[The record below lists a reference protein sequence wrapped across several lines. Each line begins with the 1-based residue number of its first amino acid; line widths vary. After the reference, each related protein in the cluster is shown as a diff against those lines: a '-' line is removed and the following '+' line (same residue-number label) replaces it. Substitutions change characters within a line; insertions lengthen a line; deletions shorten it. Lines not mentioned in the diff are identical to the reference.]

1 MLTLSLDLYFLPYTA
16 LLSHVIAEDDVKH
29 HLYADD
35 TQIYISLSGSEAL
48 ESLTDL
54 KSCVT
59 DIFTWMTNLKLQLNP
74 SKTEFIIIDSKKTKR
89 KVQRSTPYIIT

>member
-1 MLTLSLDLYFLPYTA
+1 MRFIYFLVYPRAVLGPILFTLYA
-16 LLSHVIAEDDVKH
+16 APLSQVIALHDVEH
-29 HLYADD
+29 HVYADD

-59 DIFTWMTNLKLQLNP
+59 NVFT
-74 SKTEFIIIDSKKTKR
+74 
-89 KVQRSTPYIIT
+89 